1 MFDDFRNG
9 GSLVSIIDSLTM
21 KFFLN
26 KSPNFT
32 WFHGYTM
39 HSLYS
44 VSTISKYCTLLFEH
58 RQTLPTCLFWR
69 RGGAGSVV
77 RLVLGHRIKGICCL
91 LLWCLYSNCC
101 GGLSYF
107 ITLCSAKYGAN
118 NRAASCKPSTGFTIT
133 KSHC

>member
-58 RQTLPTCLFWR
+58 RQTLPTCLVTAEGR
-69 RGGAGSVV
+69 RRFCCQIGAGTPYKGDLLSFVM
-77 RLVLGHRIKGICCL
+77 VLIL
-91 LLWCLYSNCC
+91 
-101 GGLSYF
+101 
-107 ITLCSAKYGAN
+107 
-118 NRAASCKPSTGFTIT
+118 
-133 KSHC
+133 